1 MKNDD
6 MPDELPRRRRIID
19 RYRDPEA
26 TAAYLEGPV
35 DTRRDLA
42 FMDHEDARYNLPRA
56 SPHFEE

>member
-1 MKNDD
+1 
-6 MPDELPRRRRIID
+6 MPDKLPRRRRIID
-19 RYRDPEA
+19 PYTDPEVTA
-26 TAAYLEGPV
+26 TFIESRV